1 MLQRKEYLQKKID
14 SFLFFENSFNDEK
27 EMFLLAE
34 LEQDKNL
41 MEESAKNLK
50 KLQKKLEIAKIE
62 ALFDGETD
70 NNNAFLEFHPGAGG
84 VESYD
89 WAEMLLRMYLRW
101 AEKKKFVAEILDEQ
115 RGDEAGIK
123 SVTLKISGENAYGWL
138 KNEAGVHRLVRIS
151 PFNSSG
157 KRMTSFAS
165 VWTYPEADDNIDI
178 DILPKDLKIDTYRA
192 SGAGGQHINKTDS
205 AIRITHLPSKI
216 VVQCQNSRSQ
226 HQNRSF
232 AMKMLKSRLYQ
243 LELSKKQEEL
253 DKTNAKKTDNSWGNQ
268 IRSYVMQPYRQVK
281 DLRTNYVATDI
292 VAVLDGDLDEMMT
305 SLLTS
310 R

>member
-1 MLQRKEYLQKKID
+1 
-14 SFLFFENSFNDEK
+14 
-27 EMFLLAE
+27 
-34 LEQDKNL
+34 
-41 MEESAKNLK
+41 
-50 KLQKKLEIAKIE
+50 
-62 ALFDGETD
+62 
-70 NNNAFLEFHPGAGG
+70 
-84 VESYD
+84 
-89 WAEMLLRMYLRW
+89 MLLRMYLRW

-123 SVTLKISGENAYGWL
+123 SVTLKISGENAYGWV